1 MNKIYGFGN
10 ALIDIEI
17 RISEEQLQAISIP
30 KGSMKHISQDELSI
44 LLKDFKSQRYSAL
57 PGGSVANSLY
67 AANQHGSKTF
77 FSCSIGDDE
86 YGEIFLKSFK
96 DNDKAMSFFR
106 SSLPT
111 GICLIFVTPDGERTM
126 AANLGANL
134 DLCPESINI
143 SELLSSEFLILD
155 NFSLSSKKGIETVEY
170 SLEIKDKVRVCFG
183 LSDISLIQENYE
195 NLKKVFLNRIDILYG
210 NENEIIKLQEL
221 ISNSA
226 MNTLIGKGSK
236 GAKYNQINIEASKID
251 VINSNGAGDALIG
264 TFLAYTDVLEDR
276 LALSKAVS
284 YATKVCMINGPRL
297 LT

>member
-1 MNKIYGFGN
+1 MPLYASTAANCVGVLTVEYDSL
-10 ALIDIEI
+10 A
-17 RISEEQLQAISIP
+17 
-30 KGSMKHISQDELSI
+30 
-44 LLKDFKSQRYSAL
+44 KDFKL
-57 PGGSVANSLY
+57 
-67 AANQHGSKTF
+67 F
-77 FSCSIGDDE
+77 I
-86 YGEIFLKSFK
+86 KSFK
-96 DNDKAMSFFR
+96 DIDNAISFFR

-143 SELLSSEFLILD
+143 SELLSSDFLVLD
-155 NFSLSSKKGIETVEY
+155 NFSLSSMKGIETVEY
-170 SLEIKDKVRVCFG
+170 SLQVKDEVRVCFG
-183 LSDISLIQENYE
+183 LSDTSLIEENYE

-210 NENEIIKLQEL
+210 NENEITKLQEL

-226 MNTLIGKGSK
+226 MNTLISKGSK

-251 VINSNGAGDALIG
+251 VINTNGAGDALIG
-264 TFLAYTDVLEDR
+264 TFLAYTNVLEDR

-284 YATKVCMINGPRL
+284 YATEVCMINGPRL

>member
-1 MNKIYGFGN
+1 
-10 ALIDIEI
+10 
-17 RISEEQLQAISIP
+17 
-30 KGSMKHISQDELSI
+30 
-44 LLKDFKSQRYSAL
+44 
-57 PGGSVANSLY
+57 
-67 AANQHGSKTF
+67 
-77 FSCSIGDDE
+77 
-86 YGEIFLKSFK
+86 
-96 DNDKAMSFFR
+96 
-106 SSLPT
+106 
-111 GICLIFVTPDGERTM
+111 M

-170 SLEIKDKVRVCFG
+170 SLQIKDKVRVCFG

-221 ISNSA
+221 ISNPA
-226 MNTLIGKGSK
+226 MNTLVSKGSK